1 MGPRVHV
8 ATTLLGLRGFTV
20 TYGSKVSLS
29 VIPGILNPSSQVPTG
44 LGWESSI
51 SGPSVEANVAVGI
64 APRQARAMAARPAL
78 NLLSAA
84 RRVTDW
90 ARLFVSSSN
99 LLFIRFFRF
108 VVSRWRC
115 SIASEFPKSERT
127 PASQL
132 CLLCFLSKDF
142 LCSSVDWK
150 RHCTSQEDR
159 CRCSNSNSL
168 CSPHRSDI
176 RNPSLSD
183 LPPPCSPARS
193 KP

>member
-51 SGPSVEANVAVGI
+51 SGPSVEANVAVGL

-99 LLFIRFFRF
+99 WLFM
-108 VVSRWRC
+108 
-115 SIASEFPKSERT
+115 
-127 PASQL
+127 L
-132 CLLCFLSKDF
+132 FLSF
-142 LCSSVDWK
+142 LLDLARWGLGRNVGRAPPRSRGCSRVELT
-150 RHCTSQEDR
+150 R
-159 CRCSNSNSL
+159 
-168 CSPHRSDI
+168 PHRAAQLSAGFFALPGEAHAVVDALFAGRRLWI
-176 RNPSLSD
+176 SL
-183 LPPPCSPARS
+183 RF
-193 KP
+193 